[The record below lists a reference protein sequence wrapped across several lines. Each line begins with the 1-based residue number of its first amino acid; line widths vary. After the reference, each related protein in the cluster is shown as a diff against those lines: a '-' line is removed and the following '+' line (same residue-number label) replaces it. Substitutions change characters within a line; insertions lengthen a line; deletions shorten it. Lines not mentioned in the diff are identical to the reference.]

1 VKRRIDTVLDSFE
14 DFKKAVMVSIQDKI
28 SARLDAE
35 RQRIS
40 NNLFASVA
48 VVDTENTEETPEES
62 QSNAEEN

>member
-1 VKRRIDTVLDSFE
+1 MLDSFE

-40 NNLFASVA
+40 NNLLASVA
-48 VVDTENTEETPEES
+48 VVDTENTEETPEEP